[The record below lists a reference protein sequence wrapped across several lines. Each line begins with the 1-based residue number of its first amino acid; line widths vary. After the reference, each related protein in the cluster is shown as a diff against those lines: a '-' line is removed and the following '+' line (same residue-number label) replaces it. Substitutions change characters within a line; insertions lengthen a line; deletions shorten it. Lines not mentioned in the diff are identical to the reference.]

1 MEIINQYERK
11 NHHVGG
17 SFWHLEWCTKYR
29 YKMMRKEYYNTLC
42 AILIFDVAKRNKIE
56 ILSFSVQIDHVHLV
70 VKLQKGMTDSKA
82 LQFLKGTTSRL
93 LFLEAPELAKRYPKH
108 KFWSAGN
115 FSTTVG
121 FANLQETISYVK
133 NQDEHHKLYLQ

>member
-1 MEIINQYERK
+1 MEIINQYERR
-11 NHHVGG
+11 NHKVGG
-17 SFWHLEWCTKYR
+17 SFWHMQWCTKYR
-29 YKMMRKEYYNTLC
+29 YNMFQKEKYNTLC
-42 AILIFDVAKRNKIE
+42 TIFLFEAAKRYKIG
-56 ILSFSVQIDHVHLV
+56 ILSYSVQANHVHLV
-70 VKLQKGMTDSKA
+70 AQLPRGMTDSKA

-133 NQDEHHKLYLQ
+133 NQDEHHRLYLK